1 MRSRGESMWRSM
13 LLYSTFQRYSK
24 HIEVMASN
32 ANSKRKYP
40 MTGIQAKY
48 LFCFLIHKNSNGK
61 YNFQICHHIPWLRK
75 IGMIYN
81 EDTRRYL
88 AFEYNNRD
96 FRVRDNLTFKEAILF
111 LRREANFNY

>member
-1 MRSRGESMWRSM
+1 MRSRGESMWGPM
-13 LLYSTFQRYSK
+13 LLYPTFQRYPK
-24 HIEVMASN
+24 HTKVMASH
-32 ANSKRKYP
+32 ANTRRKNP

-61 YNFQICHHIPWLRK
+61 YNFQICHHIPWLRT
-75 IGMIYN
+75 IGVIYN

-96 FRVRDNLTFKEAILF
+96 FRVRDNLTFKEAMLF
-111 LRREANFNY
+111 LRKESDMNF